1 MTAPADLDL
10 NRRSLREPTSGDRD
24 RKRTTKPDHGRNPGG
39 WWRRWN
45 GIRVS
50 FARGSASSSP
60 TWRGGPSA
68 SSTSTTT
75 AVHRSSISGRARAR
89 SNGRGCHAV
98 FSPPTRFAS
107 SCMHYNLGNFMR
119 TLAMPKTAQAW
130 SLSEPAR
137 EADQDRRQG
146 GEPRLLR
153 YFPDGQGR
161 GLRADVPGNSAAH
174 RRTAGP
180 ARASMNRNSGQTDN
194 NGRGA
199 PF

>member
-1 MTAPADLDL
+1 MGERLQRALPGVGIYF
-10 NRRSLREPTSGDRD
+10 SSEVPPKLREFERNSPGVSVQRQTCR
-24 RKRTTKPDHGRNPGG
+24 RRERWIRTP
-39 WWRRWN
+39 
-45 GIRVS
+45 
-50 FARGSASSSP
+50 GSACHL
-60 TWRGGPSA
+60 RGPEAIIVGFGCLP
-68 SSTSTTT
+68 
-75 AVHRSSISGRARAR
+75 

-153 YFPDGQGR
+153 YFPDAKVVVSARMFQEILPLIAR
-161 GLRADVPGNSAAH
+161 LRAP
-174 RRTAGP
+174 P
-180 ARASMNRNSGQTDN
+180 APA
-194 NGRGA
+194 
-199 PF
+199 